1 MRLEPEITEVL
12 TLDIQTGGIG
22 MAAAMGLA
30 AGCESALPNAAK
42 VVEHARRNG
51 LELLHVGLGYE
62 PGYPEIS
69 LNHPRFSMIR
79 ERGLFVKGSES
90 SQFHASIFK
99 SGDTVVYK
107 HRTGAFSGNA
117 LRMILQAK
125 RIETLVFFGFGTS
138 GVVLSTLREASDL
151 DFRCVVIKDACL
163 DSDEEVH
170 RVLTEKVFAAQA
182 IVLTADEFIA

>member
-1 MRLEPEITEVL
+1 MNLEREKTAVL
-12 TLDIQTGGIG
+12 TLDIQAGVIG
-22 MAAAMGLA
+22 MAA
-30 AGCESALPNAAK
+30 GCENALPNAAK

-69 LNHPRFSMIR
+69 ANHPRFSMVK

-90 SQFHASIFK
+90 SQFHPSIFK

-107 HRTGAFSGNA
+107 HRTSAFSGNA
-117 LRMILQAK
+117 LKMILQAK
-125 RIETLVFFGFGTS
+125 KIETLIFFGFGTS
-138 GVVLSTLREASDL
+138 GIVLSTLREACDL
-151 DFRCVVIKDACL
+151 DFKCVVIKDACFER
-163 DSDEEVH
+163 DAEVH

-182 IVLTADEFIA
+182 TVLTADEFIA